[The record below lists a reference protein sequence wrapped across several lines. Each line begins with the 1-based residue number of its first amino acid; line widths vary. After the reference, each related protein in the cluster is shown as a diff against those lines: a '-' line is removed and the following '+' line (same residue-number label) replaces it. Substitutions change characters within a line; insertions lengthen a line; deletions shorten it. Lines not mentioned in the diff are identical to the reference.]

1 MANDQLNFKLEIF
14 DGPLD
19 LLLTLI
25 SKQKINIYDI
35 PIADILDQYLE
46 YMELCQMYNAE
57 LSSEFIVMACELL
70 YIKSKMLLPKEDE
83 DEDPRE
89 DLVRSLIEY
98 SEVKKAAA
106 YLSEREKVYYHRYYP
121 TPQVPIVKVEAVET
135 DPQLL
140 WEAFS
145 QMRTALREDRE
156 RKKKEDVKNIF
167 SAKVTPVES
176 KVVFVLRRIVKAF
189 PRGNSVSFTS
199 MIREQGDRSDCV
211 ATFLAIL
218 ELIQSGRILFEK
230 TKDDYIISLNMEK
243 KGASYGIFL
252 KICKL

>member
-70 YIKSKMLLPKEDE
+70 YIKSKMLLPKEE
-83 DEDPRE
+83 EEEDPRE

-98 SEVKKAAA
+98 SEVKKAASF
-106 YLSEREKVYYHRYYP
+106 LSEREKVYYYRYYP
-121 TPQVPIVKVEAVET
+121 TPQVPIVKVESTMT
-135 DPQLL
+135 DPILL

-189 PRGNSVSFTS
+189 PRGNSVSFSS

-218 ELIQSGRILFEK
+218 ELIQSGRIIFEK
-230 TKDDYIISLNMEK
+230 TSDDYIISLNMEK
-243 KGASYGIFL
+243 KGA
-252 KICKL
+252 